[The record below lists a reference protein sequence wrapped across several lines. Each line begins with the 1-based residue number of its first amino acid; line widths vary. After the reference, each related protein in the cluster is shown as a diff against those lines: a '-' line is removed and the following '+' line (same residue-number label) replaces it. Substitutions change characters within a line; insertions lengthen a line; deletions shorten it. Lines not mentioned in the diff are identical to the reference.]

1 MTQTLYPGDLVRGQ
15 FGDDIRGATP
25 WYALNDGL
33 RHDENH
39 RDTLAKIFMRVDP
52 GERDT
57 FMRSI
62 GDPFVQERLA
72 PQVTGLRA
80 LSVAEPAPSGDAGQR
95 EQRSNASTGYVDF
108 FLQSAVHV
116 LRENYQ
122 VAPTLEGNY
131 VVYSFDQE
139 PPVFPYSGLLLNTRQ
154 DDQATNF
161 YRLYVH
167 ILRLSQVAKRQKV
180 VALRYGAYIVQGAM
194 VNIQL
199 GHGAELQNKVD
210 LSFQLLVREIRVVRY
225 EQNWHPTVPASN
237 FSDDPNAAGPGRTV
251 ARERTTT
258 AVTATTP
265 VNTELSAVPAPV
277 DPRTVSSPP
286 SPSVEPITTPAPVS
300 GGVTPASPPTAPATS
315 LARARPETANRPA
328 ATPRRGGTQT

>member
-1 MTQTLYPGDLVRGQ
+1 VSRSTEVGLRGQ
-15 FGDDIRGATP
+15 FNDDIKGATP
-25 WYALNDGL
+25 LYAINEGL
-33 RHDENH
+33 RRDENH

-57 FMRSI
+57 FLRSI
-62 GDPFVQERLA
+62 GDSFVQERLA

-167 ILRLSQVAKRQKV
+167 ILRLAQVAKRQKV

-199 GHGAELQNKVD
+199 GHSSELQNKVD
-210 LSFQLLVREIRVVRY
+210 FSFQLLVREIRIIHY
-225 EQNWHPTVPASN
+225 EQNWKPTVPASD
-237 FSDDPNAAGPGRTV
+237 FSDDPNAAGPARTA

-265 VNTELSAVPAPV
+265 VNAELSAVPAPV

-286 SPSVEPITTPAPVS
+286 TASPEPIVNPAPTPAA
-300 GGVTPASPPTAPATS
+300 TPATVPAS
-315 LARARPETANRPA
+315 VRVNARPETVNRPA
-328 ATPRRGGTQT
+328 ATPRRSGAHT

>member
-1 MTQTLYPGDLVRGQ
+1 MSRSTNVGLRGQ
-15 FGDDIRGATP
+15 FDDDIKGATP
-25 WYALNDGL
+25 WYSINEGL
-33 RHDENH
+33 RRDENH

-52 GERDT
+52 GERDA

-72 PQVTGLRA
+72 PQVTGLQA
-80 LSVAEPAPSGDAGQR
+80 LSVNAPAPGGDPGARDQR
-95 EQRSNASTGYVDF
+95 MGSSTGYVDF
-108 FLQSAVHV
+108 FLQSAVHQ

-139 PPVFPYSGLLLNTRQ
+139 PPVFPYAGLLLNTRQ

-199 GHGAELQNKVD
+199 AHGAELQNKVD
-210 LSFQLLVREIRVVRY
+210 LSFQLLVREIRIVRY
-225 EQNWHPTVPASN
+225 TQNWQPTVPASD

-265 VNTELSAVPAPV
+265 INTELSAVPAPI

-286 SPSVEPITTPAPVS
+286 TLSTEPITSTP
-300 GGVTPASPPTAPATS
+300 PASGATTPPVVSAPTRAQ
-315 LARARPETANRPA
+315 ARPETANPPA
-328 ATPRRGGTQT
+328 STRRGRSNS